1 MYAPLRVLTESITT
15 DFSRALVSADDPLL
29 LLPFSLALLVL
40 TLVSLIPCLLSPE
53 TSPDDGDVMSL

>member
-1 MYAPLRVLTESITT
+1 MESITT

-29 LLPFSLALLVL
+29 LLPLSLALLVL